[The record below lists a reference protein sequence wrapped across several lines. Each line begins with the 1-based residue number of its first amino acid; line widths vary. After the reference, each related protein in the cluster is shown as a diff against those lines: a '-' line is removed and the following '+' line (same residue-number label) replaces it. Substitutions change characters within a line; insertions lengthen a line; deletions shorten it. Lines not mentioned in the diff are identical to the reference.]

1 MSLAQSDTPHTRWTP
16 AEIFSRFGLWII
28 FALLMI
34 VTSRLSDSF
43 LTFGNLSNVARQI
56 SINALLAFGMTAVI
70 LTGGIDLSVGALVAL
85 AGVSSVMLDK
95 LGLPFP
101 VTFLGTLLIGGL
113 VGSVSGLIAAYGRIA
128 PFIVTLAAMTI
139 LRGLTLTLTDGSPL
153 TGLSDPFTALANTDF
168 LGLSVPVWVT
178 LIALVATWFLLR
190 RTAWGR
196 GVYALGSS
204 ESAASFAGLPV
215 NRLKVAVY
223 AFSGLMAG
231 LAALLLTSRLNSAQP
246 TAGEGFELDA
256 IAAVVVGGTRLAGGR
271 GGVIG
276 TLLGA
281 LIIGVLNNA
290 MNLLN
295 VNPFFQMIVKG
306 VVILGA
312 LLLERVLNGRRN

>member
-1 MSLAQSDTPHTRWTP
+1 MSLARTELQQRRWNA

-56 SINALLAFGMTAVI
+56 SINSLLAFGMTAVI

-85 AGVSSVMLDK
+85 AGVSSVLLDK
-95 LGLPFP
+95 MGLPFP
-101 VTFLGTLLIGGL
+101 VVFAATLLMGGL
-113 VGSVSGLIAAYGRIA
+113 VGSFNGLISAYGKIA

-139 LRGLTLTLTDGSPL
+139 LRGLTLTITNGSPL

-168 LGLSVPVWVT
+168 LGLSLPIWIT
-178 LIALVATWFLLR
+178 LLALLVTWFLLR

-204 ESAASFAGLPV
+204 ENAAGFAGLAV
-215 NRLKVAVY
+215 NRLKVTVY
-223 AFSGLMAG
+223 AFSGLMCG

-256 IAAVVVGGTRLAGGR
+256 IAAVVVGGTRLSGGR

-312 LLLERVLNGRRN
+312 LMLERVLNRSRT

>member
-1 MSLAQSDTPHTRWTP
+1 MSLARTESHQRRWNA

-56 SINALLAFGMTAVI
+56 SINSLLAFGMTAVI

-85 AGVSSVMLDK
+85 AGVSSVLLDK

-101 VTFLGTLLIGGL
+101 VVFAATLLIGGL
-113 VGSVSGLIAAYGRIA
+113 VGSFNGLISAYGKIA

-139 LRGLTLTLTDGSPL
+139 LRGLTLTITNGSPL

-168 LGLSVPVWVT
+168 LGLSLPIWIT
-178 LIALVATWFLLR
+178 LLALLVTWFLLR

-204 ESAASFAGLPV
+204 ENAAGFAGLAV
-215 NRLKVAVY
+215 NRLKVTVY
-223 AFSGLMAG
+223 AFSGLMCG

-312 LLLERVLNGRRN
+312 LMLERGLNRSRT

>member
-1 MSLAQSDTPHTRWTP
+1 MSLAPSESRAPRMTAADVF
-16 AEIFSRFGLWII
+16 ARFGLWII
-28 FALLMI
+28 FAALML
-34 VTSRLSDSF
+34 VTSLLSDSF
-43 LTFGNLSNVARQI
+43 LTFSNLTNVARQI
-56 SINALLAFGMTAVI
+56 SINALLAFGMTTVI

-101 VTFLGTLLIGGL
+101 VTVLGTLLIGAV
-113 VGSVSGLIAAYGRIA
+113 VGSLNGAFTAYGRVA

-139 LRGLTLTLTDGSPL
+139 LRGLTLTLTNGAPL
-153 TGLSDPFTALANTDF
+153 TGLSDPFSALANTDI
-168 LGLSVPVWVT
+168 LGLSAPVWIT
-178 LIALVATWFLLR
+178 ALALLATWFLLR
-190 RTAWGR
+190 RTGWGR

-204 ESAASFAGLPV
+204 ENAATFAGLNV
-215 NRLKVAVY
+215 TRLKISVY
-223 AFSGLMAG
+223 AYTGLLAG

-256 IAAVVVGGTRLAGGR
+256 IAAVVVGGTSLAGGR
-271 GGVIG
+271 GSVIG

-306 VVILGA
+306 AVILGA
-312 LLLERVLNGRRN
+312 LLLERAISARRT

>member
-1 MSLAQSDTPHTRWTP
+1 MSLAQSDTPRTRWTP

-43 LTFGNLSNVARQI
+43 LTFSNLSNVARQI

-113 VGSVSGLIAAYGRIA
+113 VGSFNGLIAAYGRIA

-139 LRGLTLTLTDGSPL
+139 LRGVTLTLTNGSPL

-178 LIALVATWFLLR
+178 LLALVATWFLLR

-215 NRLKVAVY
+215 NRLKVTVY

-312 LLLERVLNGRRN
+312 LLLERVLNGRRS